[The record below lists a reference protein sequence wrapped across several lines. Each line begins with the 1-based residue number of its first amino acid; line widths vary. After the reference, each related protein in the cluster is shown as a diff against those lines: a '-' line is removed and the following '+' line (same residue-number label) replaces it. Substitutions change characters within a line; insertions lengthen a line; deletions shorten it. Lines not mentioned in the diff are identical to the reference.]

1 MKPASWLPSSSP
13 SSSTHGGKHEFI
25 FHFSFF
31 IFHFQLMR
39 ILATLRI
46 ALRALR
52 RNKMRTLLTML
63 GMIIGVGAVIAS
75 VSITS
80 GAKQQ
85 VEEQI
90 ASLGENMLLVFPGSF
105 SSSGARMGWG
115 NWHSLQ
121 LDDAIAIQTQLQ
133 GVTAVSPENRTRA
146 QIVAGNQ
153 NWNTSVQGESP
164 EYFQIRRW
172 PLAEGEMFDN
182 QQVRTA
188 AKVCIIGQ
196 TDVKELFPDGKA
208 LGKMIRI
215 RDVPCQIIGVLQAK
229 GLSPDGQDQD
239 DLVIVPYTTELKRI
253 NREDW
258 LDMILVQA
266 VSQAGM
272 PVVQQEITSLL
283 LQRHHLKPGGPQD
296 FIVRSQE
303 DIARARTAT
312 AEVMGY
318 LLAGVAAVSL
328 VVGGIGIMNIMLV
341 SVTER
346 TREIGIRMAV
356 GARGSDILVQFL
368 IEAVILSIIG
378 GAVGIG
384 FGMGASHVVAS
395 ATHWPTLTPYMWIG
409 IASISSA
416 VIGVISGFYPAWKA
430 SKLDPIDAL
439 RYE

>member
-1 MKPASWLPSSSP
+1 
-13 SSSTHGGKHEFI
+13 
-25 FHFSFF
+25 
-31 IFHFQLMR
+31 MR
-39 ILATLRI
+39 IIATLRT

-85 VEEQI
+85 VEAQI
-90 ASLGENMLLVFPGSF
+90 ASLGQNMLLIFPGSF
-105 SSSGARMGWG
+105 SSSGARLGWG
-115 NWHSLQ
+115 NWHTLQ
-121 LDDAIAIQTQLQ
+121 LDDAVAIQNQVQ
-133 GVTAVSPENRTRA
+133 GVTAVSPENRTRT
-146 QIVAGNQ
+146 QVIAGNQ

-164 EYFQIRRW
+164 QYLQIRQW
-172 PLAEGEMFDN
+172 PLAEGEIFGD
-182 QQVRTA
+182 QQVKTA
-188 AKVCIIGQ
+188 AKVCIIGKTVAQ
-196 TDVKELFPDGKA
+196 QLFPNEDP

-229 GLSPDGQDQD
+229 GLSPMGQDQD
-239 DLVIVPYTTELKRI
+239 DIVLVPYTTELKRI

-258 LDMILVQA
+258 LDTILVQA
-266 VSQAGM
+266 VSQKAM
-272 PVVQQEITSLL
+272 PIVQQEITSLL
-283 LQRHHLKPGGPQD
+283 MQRHHIHPGGNMD
-296 FIVRSQE
+296 FLVRSQE
-303 DIARARTAT
+303 DIAEAATAT
-312 AEVMGY
+312 ARVMSV
-318 LLAGVAAVSL
+318 LLAGIAAVSL

-356 GARGSDILVQFL
+356 GARGGDILVQFL
-368 IEAVILSIIG
+368 IEAVTLSIIG

-395 ATHWPTLTPYMWIG
+395 ATHWPTLTPFMWIG